1 MTHNDD
7 FQWTPHP
14 ERGGGSTASPGVKG
28 ERGGV
33 GDGNTHRGV
42 SFREGGRGLNDP
54 PHSGGGH
61 GACRWGTAG
70 TQSRELRMLD
80 HSD

>member
-7 FQWTPHP
+7 LQRTPHP
-14 ERGGGSTASPGVKG
+14 ERGGGIASPGVKG

-42 SFREGGRGLNDP
+42 SFWEVGGGLNDL
-54 PHSGGGH
+54 PHSGGGND
-61 GACRWGTAG
+61 ACPRWGAG
-70 TQSRELRMLD
+70 GA
-80 HSD
+80 HSESGDGR